1 MQKSLKV
8 FLVCVA
14 LWEIAVGLLY
24 GFLLGYAQSIFTAM
38 QTGST
43 DSYYYA
49 SDSTTGTK
57 FAVDSTQFPFP
68 DMVVA
73 IAIILFIVGNFI
85 EI

>member
-24 GFLLGYAQSIFTAM
+24 GFLLGYAQSIFTTM

-49 SDSTTGTK
+49 SDSTAGTK

-68 DMVVA
+68 NMVVA
-73 IAIILFIVGNFI
+73 IAIILLIVGNLI

>member
-24 GFLLGYAQSIFTAM
+24 GFLIGYAQSSFTVM
-38 QTGST
+38 ETGST
-43 DSYYYA
+43 DSYYYS
-49 SDSTTGTK
+49 SDSPTGTR

-68 DMVVA
+68 HMVVA
-73 IAIILFIVGNFI
+73 IAIILLIVGNLI